1 MFFWGTLALEDAGF
15 CQQGKI
21 TFSALVDGR
30 WQLVEVRIGNPEW
43 RLVADHLMDL
53 HCPASSPKGDRLAYA
68 TGDGRIM
75 IATRG
80 EQAVA
85 ADSLPHNCSHPA
97 WSPDGDKLAC
107 TCYGFSGG
115 MEDSDLWL
123 LDLKSNRAHCLMEQP
138 GMQKHPAWSPD
149 GETLAYTQGYRRG
162 HRIIEE
168 IWVVDAK
175 GKKPRALLADASINI
190 RPAWSPDGLT
200 LAFVSDRNGNVDIWT
215 ADKNGRNLKV
225 LTHHEAMDTDPAWS
239 PDGASI
245 SFVSTRSGEL
255 HPWIVTVRDQRVFQL
270 PTVSNAALRF
280 KEPFWSW

>member
-85 ADSLPHNCSHPA
+85 ADSLPHNCS
-97 WSPDGDKLAC
+97 
-107 TCYGFSGG
+107 
-115 MEDSDLWL
+115 
-123 LDLKSNRAHCLMEQP
+123 
-138 GMQKHPAWSPD
+138 HPAWSPD

-245 SFVSTRSGEL
+245 CFVSTRSGEL